1 MKAAY
6 LADAQKISS
15 LKNAEKAE
23 KVAEDHAK
31 AVQMAEFEKQL
42 ALAVKKSAQK
52 AREDAQIQFD
62 KEKKDY
68 MEKVAYR
75 ESQIAAKEQ
84 ERIAEDKKEFAED
97 QRTEDEESA
106 EISQARATVA
116 K

>member
-6 LADAQKISS
+6 LADAQKISN
-15 LKNAEKAE
+15 LKNGEKAE
-23 KVAEDHAK
+23 KAAEKHLR

-42 ALAVKKSAQK
+42 ALAVKKSAEK
-52 AREDAQIQFD
+52 AREDAQIQFN

-68 MEKVAYR
+68 MEKVAAR
-75 ESQIAAKEQ
+75 EAKIAAKEA

-106 EISQARATVA
+106 EISSARATVA